1 MGHYLVTGAAG
12 FVGHAV
18 AGMLLME
25 GHTVMGVDNL
35 NNAYDVRM
43 KVYRCNKLCEFS
55 GFEFNRYDI
64 SNKHVI
70 QEFTDQKF
78 DAIIHLAAR
87 AGVRFSIENPW
98 EFYNSN
104 VTGTLNMLELCR
116 LTGTKKFVM
125 ASTSSV
131 YGADPPF
138 PTSETAE
145 TDRPLQPYA
154 ASKKAAEVLCHT
166 YHHLYGID
174 VSILRY
180 FTVYGPAGRPDLAL
194 FRFVKWIIEDQ
205 PVQVTGDG
213 NQARGFTYVADVA
226 RGTIAALKPVG
237 FEIFNLGGNESMS
250 LNNLIGLIEDV
261 TGHLADV
268 QTLPPNPA
276 DVLNNQADTTKA
288 VSQLG
293 WVPEYDL
300 RAGVENTV
308 EWYLEERAWASDIKL

>member
-12 FVGHAV
+12 FIGHAV
-18 AGMLLME
+18 AGILLME
-25 GHTVMGVDNL
+25 GNTVIGVDNL
-35 NNAYDVRM
+35 NDAYDPRM
-43 KVYRCNKLCEFS
+43 KEYRLRKLNGFE
-55 GFEFNRYDI
+55 GFEFVRRDI
-64 SNKHVI
+64 SEKIVI
-70 QEFTDQKF
+70 NQLRNEHF
-78 DAIIHLAAR
+78 DGIIHLAAR

-98 EFYNSN
+98 EFLNSN
-104 VTGTLNMLELCR
+104 VIGTLNILELCR

-138 PTSETAE
+138 PTPENAE
-145 TDRPLQPYA
+145 TDKPLQPYA
-154 ASKKAAEVLCHT
+154 ASKKAAEVLCHA

-213 NQARGFTYVADVA
+213 RQARGFTYVADVA
-226 RGTIAALKPVG
+226 RGTIAALRPVG
-237 FEIFNLGGNESMS
+237 FEIYNLGGNESIA
-250 LNNLIGLIEDV
+250 LNDLIKLIEDI
-261 TGHLADV
+261 TGHIADV
-268 QTLPPNPA
+268 RYLPPNPA

-288 VSQLG
+288 VSLLD

-300 RAGVENTV
+300 RAGVEATV